1 MGLAD
6 RRRVIPHMEPPD
18 VHSRIIQVNRGYFK
32 HIGDT
37 PSFFQ
42 VLPGLLQ
49 QAGRVRYVRP
59 LVCPPDLPVLVKDGL
74 ICHDIVLSVVD
85 RSDVHCAGLRLPQFV
100 LILHIC
106 AIRDHT
112 GYYLCGVLVPGQIQQ
127 VYPEADLLLVPAAII
142 IGII

>member
-1 MGLAD
+1 
-6 RRRVIPHMEPPD
+6 MEPPD
-18 VHSRIIQVNRGYFK
+18 VHSRIIQVNRGYFEYT
-32 HIGDT
+32 GDT

-49 QAGRVRYVRP
+49 QAGRIRYVRP

-74 ICHDIVLSVVD
+74 ICHDIILSTID
-85 RSDVHCAGLRLPQFV
+85 RGDIHRLGLRLPQFV

-106 AIRDHT
+106 AIRNHA
-112 GYYLCGVLVPGQIQQ
+112 GYDLCSVLIPGQIQQ
-127 VYPEADLLLVPAAII
+127 VDTKADLLLVPAAVI